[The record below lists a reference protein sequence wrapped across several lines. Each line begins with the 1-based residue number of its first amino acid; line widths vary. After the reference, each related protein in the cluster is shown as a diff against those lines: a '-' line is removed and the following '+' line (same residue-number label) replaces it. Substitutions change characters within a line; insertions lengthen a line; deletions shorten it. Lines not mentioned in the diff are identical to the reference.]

1 MSMIFKTLAS
11 TNTSSRENNPENN
24 NSSSNTHLEL
34 LINRM
39 EDGFSKIFVQL
50 EAMDERM
57 QEVQGMGD
65 KVDMLEASVRLLE
78 NNALGSWTSIMTT
91 SEQPPPP
98 MMMMDSPAQDMSLS
112 SSSLHSVHTV
122 TSVASATGSTTGSG
136 ISNNR
141 NPPRRNHTIG
151 NIKYDSARWGPSVSF
166 NLECDNNNF
175 EADPS
180 EDEEINFEDE
190 SAAIARSGSSSGIQ
204 RKRTTSSGSTGKQNQ
219 QSHKMD
225 SIDEAVLI
233 STTKMTSSTNN
244 NNNSTTSS
252 SYVIP
257 TIVRSKSFSNNLE
270 YAKMTHSQ
278 KQEEDNV
285 TPKLTSS
292 QATAAASAVSPKT
305 SPSRSRSLRLQQPPT
320 GGNQNRSTRLSWSSY
335 SSSTT
340 NQDLPDHH
348 QHQPSLKASSGGIAD
363 SKLRGSCTSLAS
375 VDLAATSAGSGATT
389 PTPAASSIKGSAFE
403 ISARELMQRPSCY
416 HSGNIEVKKTSG
428 FKSYKRYWA
437 VLDSSFLYL
446 FGKEKD
452 TKAKQVIDVTSST
465 ILELSSSTSDNT
477 SSSNSSYSNNP
488 AGASSLGH
496 HGGYH
501 HGPGGS
507 NSEKLSSGSFRES
520 LKKRGGRSF
529 EMVFNN
535 GENRTFAAHTK
546 DEADEWV
553 KKLKEASA
561 ASAQRLFEE
570 EHDHHERVAVE
581 LAYEE
586 EVVHEVA
593 SSILGSEVQQE
604 WRLAVKKEH
613 SRNPSRYF

>member
-225 SIDEAVLI
+225 SIDEAVLT

-244 NNNSTTSS
+244 NNNTTSS

-320 GGNQNRSTRLSWSSY
+320 GNQNRSTRLSWSSY

-501 HGPGGS
+501 HGHGGS

>member
-225 SIDEAVLI
+225 SIDEAVLT

-244 NNNSTTSS
+244 NDNNNTTSS

-320 GGNQNRSTRLSWSSY
+320 GNQNRSTRLSWSSY

-501 HGPGGS
+501 HGHGGS

>member
-225 SIDEAVLI
+225 SIDEAVLT

-244 NNNSTTSS
+244 NNNTTSS

-320 GGNQNRSTRLSWSSY
+320 GNQNRSTRLSWSSY

-501 HGPGGS
+501 HGHGGS

-561 ASAQRLFEE
+561 ASAKLFE
-570 EHDHHERVAVE
+570 EHDHHQLHAVE

-593 SSILGSEVQQE
+593 SSEVQQE

>member
-1 MSMIFKTLAS
+1 M
-11 TNTSSRENNPENN
+11 
-24 NSSSNTHLEL
+24 

-78 NNALGSWTSIMTT
+78 NNALGSWSISSTM
-91 SEQPPPP
+91 EHQPPNP
-98 MMMMDSPAQDMSLS
+98 MDSPANMSLS

-122 TSVASATGSTTGSG
+122 TSVASTATGSSSATS
-136 ISNNR
+136 SR

-166 NLECDNNNF
+166 NLEDNNNF
-175 EADPS
+175 EAS
-180 EDEEINFEDE
+180 EDDEEISFEDE
-190 SAAIARSGSSSGIQ
+190 SAAIARGSSTGGVRIQ
-204 RKRTTSSGSTGKQNQ
+204 RKRTTSSGSTGKQQ
-219 QSHKMD
+219 QSVKMD
-225 SIDEAVLI
+225 SIDEAVLT
-233 STTKMTSSTNN
+233 STTT
-244 NNNSTTSS
+244 STTSTTT

-305 SPSRSRSLRLQQPPT
+305 SPSRSRSLRLQQPP
-320 GGNQNRSTRLSWSSY
+320 NHQNRSTRLSWSS
-335 SSSTT
+335 S
-340 NQDLPDHH
+340 NQDFPD
-348 QHQPSLKASSGGIAD
+348 QPSLKD
-363 SKLRGSCTSLAS
+363 SKLRASGSCTSLAS
-375 VDLAATSAGSGATT
+375 VDLMGTGSGATT
-389 PTPAASSIKGSAFE
+389 PTPTASMKGSAFE
-403 ISARELMQRPSCY
+403 ISARELMQRPSLY

-452 TKAKQVIDVTSST
+452 SKAKQVIDVTSST
-465 ILELSSSTSDNT
+465 ILELSDTT
-477 SSSNSSYSNNP
+477 SNNS
-488 AGASSLGH
+488 AQGQALGH
-496 HGGYH
+496 HHGG
-501 HGPGGS
+501 

-561 ASAQRLFEE
+561 ASAKLFE
-570 EHDHHERVAVE
+570 EHDHHQLHAVE

-593 SSILGSEVQQE
+593 SSEVQQE

-613 SRNPSRYF
+613 SRNPSR